1 MCHCPLACL
10 CEGWGYDAVHLRCT
24 RFSISGSAVSVL
36 APRREAIHVQPHG
49 RQSDHLQHQA
59 AAETGQRHDATW

>member
-1 MCHCPLACL
+1 M
-10 CEGWGYDAVHLRCT
+10 
-24 RFSISGSAVSVL
+24 RFSIAGSAVGVL
-36 APRREAIHVQPHG
+36 APRREAVHVQPHG